1 MRFLF
6 SMALLAFSLAYTGFA
21 LYSLDLFDRAD
32 RLGPGFFPAIVGV
45 LLIAMT
51 AANGVREYRR
61 QREAGTAL
69 RALWRDV
76 AEVTG
81 LIALFLVLLPYA
93 GSLLTIFAFTGL
105 YLYRFN
111 RGRGWFNA
119 VYAVAF
125 STAVY
130 LLFEVVLQAGLP
142 QGVLAPLY

>member
-1 MRFLF
+1 MRFFF
-6 SMALLAFSLAYTGFA
+6 SMALLAFSLSYTGYA
-21 LYSLDLFDRAD
+21 LYSLDLLDSAD

-45 LLIAMT
+45 LLIATT
-51 AANGVREYRR
+51 AANGIREYRR
-61 QREAGTAL
+61 QREAATAL
-69 RALWRDV
+69 QPLWRDV

-81 LIALFLVLLPYA
+81 LIALFLALLPYA
-93 GSLLTIFAFTGL
+93 GSLLTILAFTFL

-125 STAVY
+125 SAAVY

>member
-6 SMALLAFSLAYTGFA
+6 SMALLAFSLSYTGYA
-21 LYSLDLFDRAD
+21 LYSLDLLDRAD

-45 LLIAMT
+45 LLIATT
-51 AANGVREYRR
+51 AANAIREYRR
-61 QREAGTAL
+61 QREAATAL
-69 RALWRDV
+69 QPLWRDV

-81 LIALFLVLLPYA
+81 LIALFLALLPYA
-93 GSLLTIFAFTGL
+93 GSLLTILAFTFL

-111 RGRGWFNA
+111 RVRGWFNA

-125 STAVY
+125 SAAVY

>member
-6 SMALLAFSLAYTGFA
+6 SMALLAFALAYTGLA
-21 LYSLDLFDRAD
+21 LYSLDLIDRAD
-32 RLGPGFFPAIVGV
+32 RLGPGFFPVIVGV
-45 LLIAMT
+45 LLIAT
-51 AANGVREYRR
+51 TSANGIREYRR

-69 RALWRDV
+69 QALWRDV
-76 AEVTG
+76 AEMTG

-93 GSLLTIFAFTGL
+93 GSLLTIFAFSGL

-111 RGRGWFNA
+111 RGRGVFNA
-119 VYAVAF
+119 LYAVAF

-130 LLFEVVLQAGLP
+130 LLFEVVLKAGLP